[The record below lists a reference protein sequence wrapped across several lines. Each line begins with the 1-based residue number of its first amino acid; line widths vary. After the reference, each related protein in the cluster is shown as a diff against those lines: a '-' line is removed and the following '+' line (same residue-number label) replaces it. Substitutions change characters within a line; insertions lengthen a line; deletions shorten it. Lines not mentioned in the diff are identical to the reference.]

1 MQYIPSEIAIGGI
14 YFPPLLLASF
24 LGVAAAILTAF
35 TLNSYRISRFF
46 SYPPVI
52 FIALAVIYTGVTGTF
67 LIPV

>member
-1 MQYIPSEIAIGGI
+1 M
-14 YFPPLLLASF
+14 
-24 LGVAAAILTAF
+24 VAATLTAF
-35 TLNSYRISRFF
+35 ALNRYRLSRFF